1 MCTLEEAL
9 PGQRFPAYAVPRG
22 PAGTRVPGTGQCPS
36 ELDVT
41 VSLGVQSLQDTL
53 SLLVPALLFSSSH
66 KQSPDHLAIY
76 RTAPFMPYGLH
87 PARNPHPPAIRELLP
102 YMSSSSL
109 EIARAFGGLCAALG
123 LGTRVEN
130 PVTKERQLPKAAL
143 ASLALP
149 GGLDGAGLVEAPGL
163 TGRVSS
169 EKSRQEVD
177 SSAREMGA
185 PTQVPSP
192 GSREADLGSEQAWS
206 ERGVAQE
213 RVRGQKTVCH
223 HQTQVQ
229 CSRETHHPAPP
240 DQC

>member
-1 MCTLEEAL
+1 
-9 PGQRFPAYAVPRG
+9 
-22 PAGTRVPGTGQCPS
+22 
-36 ELDVT
+36 
-41 VSLGVQSLQDTL
+41 
-53 SLLVPALLFSSSH
+53 
-66 KQSPDHLAIY
+66 
-76 RTAPFMPYGLH
+76 
-87 PARNPHPPAIRELLP
+87 
-102 YMSSSSL
+102 MSSSSL

-143 ASLALP
+143 AFLALP

-229 CSRETHHPAPP
+229 CSMETHHPAPP